1 MSSQNIDPTLPPSSS
16 TNSRKAKDNGI
27 ATKKDSSSVKKRLQQ
42 ELMSLMMSSDDGV
55 SAFPEEDNM
64 FKWVG
69 TIEGPQETVYEGLK
83 YHLTLDFSSAYPYEA
98 PTVKFTTPCFHPNVD
113 EHGNICLDILKEKW
127 SALYEIR
134 TILLS
139 IQSLLGE
146 PNNDSPLNIEAADMW
161 NTPAYKQHLTN
172 HYKKHA
178 SASVSSSS

>member
-1 MSSQNIDPTLPPSSS
+1 MSSQNIDPTLPPSTSS
-16 TNSRKAKDNGI
+16 TNLRKAKDNGI

-64 FKWVG
+64 FKWIG
-69 TIEGPQETVYEGLK
+69 TIEGPKDTVYEGQK

-161 NTPAYKQHLTN
+161 NTPAFKEHLLK

-178 SASVSSSS
+178 GDAANS